1 MSSTQLRSL
10 EIASETAFCG
20 LSASA
25 TTPNVTG
32 LTFYSVDYLDL
43 SQLLVDGE
51 PLAYDPSG
59 LRGGSYTMPARPIY
73 FNNAT
78 PVRGSLSFDFYLR
91 GWESTDPGI
100 VALLKTR
107 FNSTTSA
114 STASSTISAATSSS
128 QSVTAS
134 TAINTAAGGVCVAYH
149 NDVLIYGYICAYTS
163 GTAFTATPNIVSRG
177 AATSDRINGCW
188 TLALPTTGLPSSTST
203 VAIKITGQGWTQT
216 LMGCSL
222 TSLTMNS
229 SSDSRGV
236 RCTATVDVAYVSF
249 ATSGTPKVVAA
260 DTTTG
265 VLAQLASPLG
275 LGEVFALTTGSFGSG
290 ESATT
295 SSAFPSVCVDEW
307 SLTVEF
313 STAFPSCGSYMTGRG
328 KSETTSVSTTL
339 ELMLGDSSTF
349 AAFKSQWVQQKA
361 RTVIL
366 GFNGVDD
373 NGDTIGGAIV
383 LPSAVVSE
391 FNDALDMSSDF
402 TRTKVTL
409 AAGPCPVATQP
420 SFVLAVRS

>member
-10 EIASETAFCG
+10 EIATETNFCG
-20 LSASA
+20 LSSSY
-25 TTPNVTG
+25 TSPNVTG
-32 LTFYSVDYLDL
+32 LTFYAVDYLDL

-51 PLAYDPSG
+51 PLANDPSG
-59 LRGGSYTMPARPIY
+59 MKGGSYSMPARPIY
-73 FNNAT
+73 LSNAT

-107 FNSTTSA
+107 FNQTSSA
-114 STASSTISAATSSS
+114 SVTTSTISTATTST
-128 QSVTAS
+128 QAVTAS
-134 TAINTAAGGVCVAYH
+134 AAINTAAGGVCMALH
-149 NDVLIYGYICAYTS
+149 NDVAIYGYVCAYSS
-163 GTAFTATPNIVSRG
+163 GTSFTATPNIVSRG
-177 AATSDRINGCW
+177 AATSDKINGCW
-188 TLALPTTGLPSSTST
+188 TLALPTAGLPATTST

-249 ATSGTPKVVAA
+249 ATSGTPKVIAA
-260 DTTTG
+260 DATTG
-265 VLAQLASPLG
+265 VLSQLASPLG

-290 ESATT
+290 AAATT
-295 SSAFPSVCVDEW
+295 SSAFPSICVDEW
-307 SLTVEF
+307 SLSVEF
-313 STAFPSCGSYMTGRG
+313 STAFSSCGSYMTGRS
-328 KSETTSVSTTL
+328 KSETTSVTATL
-339 ELMLGDSSTF
+339 ELTLGDSSTF
-349 AAFKSQWVQQKA
+349 SVFKSQWVQQKA
-361 RTVIL
+361 RTAIL

-383 LPSAVVSE
+383 FPAAVVSE

-402 TRTKVTL
+402 VRTKVTL
-409 AAGPCPVATQP
+409 AAGPCPISTQP
-420 SFVLAVRS
+420 SFVLALRN